1 MKICFTKTTKQN
13 KKKPPKKG
21 KKNPLVEVESRTFDE
36 YGQGVSLLRNDN

>member
-1 MKICFTKTTKQN
+1 MFYQNNKTKQ
-13 KKKPPKKG
+13 KKRPKKG